1 MKYDFETV
9 LDRYDNG
16 SVKWNLMKKKKPQ
29 VERGIVPFS
38 IADMEFKIRRRLWR
52 R

>member
-16 SVKWNLMKKKKPQ
+16 SVKWNLMKKKKP
-29 VERGIVPFS
+29 RWKGGLSPFP
-38 IADMEFKIRRRLWR
+38 
-52 R
+52 

>member
-29 VERGIVPFS
+29 VGRGIWS
-38 IADMEFKIRRRLWR
+38 SKIRRRLWR